1 MIIDNRSQQ
10 NKVKKRHIEDF
21 SCLQEIDSK
30 SKVNS
35 ILMKNNKGMC
45 MSFTGINSYLVS
57 SWTIDDVLKWLEAIQ
72 LEDLI

>member
-1 MIIDNRSQQ
+1 M
-10 NKVKKRHIEDF
+10 KRHIEDY

-45 MSFTGINSYLVS
+45 KSFTAINSYLVS

>member
-10 NKVKKRHIEDF
+10 NKVKKRHIEDY

-35 ILMKNNKGMC
+35 ILMKNNK
-45 MSFTGINSYLVS
+45 VS